1 MSVRRLLQCASTYT
15 HLVKSLNTLHFL
27 RLSVADSH
35 PRELVAAAVDA
46 TLAAATTAPRL
57 TVRLAGDVLPA
68 PVVAALVAG
77 LRRLREVGGSMVV
90 EPETGAMRD
99 ALALHGLDRVFAAPL
114 GETPSRPR
122 RGPWRTVQACVAA
135 ASALVLA
142 IVAWTPA
149 QAQTDGLSNDT
160 ALILER
166 VIERNPELSS
176 FQGRMHVDIKLRS
189 FPFLHEHL
197 NATTYYKRPSNYEV
211 VFDHLPGYA
220 RGFQKLYTDVGD
232 ASNWAKR
239 FVITYQG
246 QVAYEGRED
255 LQLRMVQRVRGMI
268 DHETVL
274 IDPNQ
279 FTIDQIRYDYYN
291 GGHITMSQSFRPV
304 GDYLLLSA
312 QTAEIAIPHVS
323 AVASGRYDAYQ
334 TNVAVDDA
342 VFERN
347 N

>member
-1 MSVRRLLQCASTYT
+1 MVNDSHVIQ
-15 HLVKSLNTLHFL
+15 
-27 RLSVADSH
+27 LSVSDALARDHVFS
-35 PRELVAAAVDA
+35 AVDA
-46 TLAAATTAPRL
+46 TLSESSPTPRL
-57 TVRLAGDVLPA
+57 TVRLAGDILPA
-68 PVVAALVAG
+68 PIVATLVAG

-90 EPETGAMRD
+90 VPESVAIRD
-99 ALALHGLDRVFAAPL
+99 ALALHGLDRVFAPPLEEAPA
-114 GETPSRPR
+114 PR
-122 RGPWRTVQACVAA
+122 NGGRWQRAGRACVAA
-135 ASALVLA
+135 LVACVVSLTA
-142 IVAWTPA
+142 AVTPVRA
-149 QAQTDGLSNDT
+149 QSPEGVSNDA

-166 VIERNPELSS
+166 VIARNPELNS

-189 FPFLHEHL
+189 FPFFREHL
-197 NATTYYKRPSNYEV
+197 DGTTYYKRPSNYEV
-211 VFDHLPGYA
+211 VFDHLPAYA
-220 RGFQKLYTDVGD
+220 RGFEKLYTDVGD
-232 ASNWAKR
+232 PSNWAKH
-239 FVITYQG
+239 FVITYEG
-246 QVAYEGRED
+246 ETAYEGRLD
-255 LQLRMVQRVRGMI
+255 LKLHMVQRVRGMI

-304 GDYLLLSA
+304 GDYLLLAA

-323 AVASGRYDAYQ
+323 AIASGSYDGYQ